1 MRNIF
6 GIFGVFSWAFAATAN
21 TMVSNV
27 IGQGKQE
34 EVLPLVRRIVILS
47 LSCSATLVVLLSLG
61 PEIFLSFFG
70 QDQTFI
76 SEAIPV
82 IRVVSVA
89 LLMMSFSAVW
99 LNAVTGTGNTVVNLI
114 IETITIIGYTIY
126 VWLVLE
132 TWKLPITWGWGSE
145 LVYWTG
151 MFSMSFWY
159 MRSGRWK
166 KKL

>member
-1 MRNIF
+1 M
-6 GIFGVFSWAFAATAN
+6 
-21 TMVSNV
+21 
-27 IGQGKQE
+27 
-34 EVLPLVRRIVILS
+34 ILI
-47 LSCSATLVVLLSLG
+47 VLLSLG

-70 QDQTFI
+70 QDQAFI

-114 IETITIIGYTIY
+114 IESITITVYTIY

-132 TWKLPITWGWGSE
+132 TWNLPITWGWGSE
-145 LVYWTG
+145 LVYWSG

-166 KKL
+166 KKLS